1 MTAEIIACGTE
12 LLLGHGI
19 NTNASYISN
28 SLSRI
33 GLDVFRHVTVG
44 DNKERFSSAIKEA
57 LARSNIVIIT
67 GGLGPTVDDIT
78 MGTLAS
84 VIKKDLVFNKSIYK
98 YIKESFKKSAF
109 KVPKDAIKQA
119 LIPRGA
125 DWMENKV
132 GTAPGLI
139 IKHEKKYLIA
149 LPGPPRELIP
159 MFEKDV
165 MPLLGKV
172 QPQKWTIK
180 SKSLRLIG
188 LPEAKVNEKVKDLL
202 ELGGHTTLGIY
213 ARLGQVELKITSK
226 AHNENIAD
234 SNIKRLEGKIRERLK
249 TIIYGV
255 DNETLQEA
263 AGNILAKKKKTL
275 ALAESC
281 TGGLISNLIT
291 DVPGSSRYFTAGI
304 IAYSDKI
311 KIKRLDMSKELIKKY
326 GAVSKEVAKSMAD
339 NIRALADTDIG
350 IGVTGIAGPTGRT
363 KKKPIGL
370 VYIALS
376 SKKKKIV
383 KEFIFSGK
391 REEIKLQAAY
401 QALNLLRLNI

>member
-1 MTAEIIACGTE
+1 MNAEIIACGTE
-12 LLLGHGI
+12 LLLGQNI
-19 NTNASYISN
+19 NTNATYISN

-33 GLDVFRHVTVG
+33 GLDVFRHLTVG

-57 LARSNIVIIT
+57 LSRSNIVITT

-84 VIKKDLVFNKSIYK
+84 VIKKDLVFNKKIYK
-98 YIKESFKKSAF
+98 YIKDSFKKSAF

-125 DWMENKV
+125 DWIENKV

-149 LPGPPRELIP
+149 LPGPPRELNP
-159 MFEKDV
+159 MFEKDII
-165 MPLLGKV
+165 PFLKKI
-172 QPQKWTIK
+172 QPQKWIIK
-180 SKSLRLIG
+180 SRSLRLIG

-202 ELGGHTTLGIY
+202 ELSGHTTLGIY
-213 ARLGQVELKITSK
+213 THLGQVELKITSK
-226 AHNENIAD
+226 AHSEKSAD
-234 SNIKRLEGKIRERLK
+234 SNIKKLEGRIRKRVKDL
-249 TIIYGV
+249 IYGA
-255 DNETLQEA
+255 NKETLQEA
-263 AGNILAKKKKTL
+263 VGNILAKKKKRL
-275 ALAESC
+275 AVAESC
-281 TGGLISNLIT
+281 TGGLISNLMT
-291 DVPGSSRYFTAGI
+291 DVSGSSKYFVTGVV
-304 IAYSDKI
+304 AYSNEI
-311 KIKRLDMSKELIKKY
+311 KVNRLNVPKELIKKH

-339 NIRALADTDIG
+339 NIRALANADIG
-350 IGVTGIAGPTGRT
+350 IGVTGIAGPTGQT

-376 SKKKKIV
+376 TKSKKIV
-383 KEFIFSGK
+383 KEFRFQGK
-391 REEIKLQAAY
+391 REEVKLQAAQ